1 LLSARP
7 VRGFFRRLRWWT
19 DWILIAI
26 LFAIPWIH
34 IDGEPLILLDIPARQ
49 FHVFGL
55 VIFPQELYFLWLIL
69 AAMALALFFF
79 TALFGRLW
87 CGWACP
93 QTVFTDLFAALARR
107 IQGWKGNQVPRRIAI
122 WRTVATHAVWML
134 LSLVIGF
141 HLVGYFH
148 SPYDLIS
155 AALRDGKI
163 YPTVLGFHLAV
174 AALAYFDFVFLKQTF
189 CKYLCPYARFQG
201 VLFDRDTLVVGYD
214 ATRGEPR
221 GKARRANRA
230 AVQAQ
235 LAQRASGARSE
246 LEASGAQQTGDCVD
260 CNLCVAVCPTGIDI
274 RNGLQLECI
283 ACTQCIDA
291 CNGVMARLGREANL
305 IGYRSL
311 VGLEGSREVRLLRP
325 RVLIYGAMLAA
336 VAVSFVILVG
346 RRLPM
351 DLHVAHNRNALSST
365 AADGRVGNA
374 FTLHIQNRDREDHRF
389 RLRLEDPNDFD
400 LVTGVNPISVA
411 AASAVETRVFV
422 LATDAGVV
430 PSGAQEIRFV
440 LEREDDTSE
449 RVVRSAR
456 FLSLEKTGGG

>member
-55 VIFPQELYFLWLIL
+55 VIFPQELFFLWLIL
-69 AAMALALFFF
+69 AALALALFFF

-93 QTVFTDLFAALARR
+93 QTVFTDLFAAVARR
-107 IQGWKGNQVPRRIAI
+107 IQGWKGNQVPRRIAV
-122 WRTVATHAVWML
+122 WRKLATHAVWIL

-141 HLVGYFH
+141 HLVSYFH

-155 AALRDGKI
+155 QALRNGTI
-163 YPTVLGFHLAV
+163 YPTVLGFHLV
-174 AALAYFDFVFLKQTF
+174 AAAVAYFDFVFLKQTF

-201 VLFDRDTLVVGYD
+201 VLFDRDTLVIGYD
-214 ATRGEPR
+214 GKRGEPR
-221 GKARRANRA
+221 GKRG
-230 AVQAQ
+230 
-235 LAQRASGARSE
+235 ST
-246 LEASGAQQTGDCVD
+246 TGDCVD

-291 CNGVMARLGREANL
+291 CNGVMARLGRDTNL

-311 VGLEGSREVRLLRP
+311 VGLEGSREIRLLRP
-325 RVLIYGAMLAA
+325 RVLVYGAMLAV
-336 VAVSFVILVG
+336 VAVTFVTLVG

-351 DLHVAHNRNALSST
+351 DLHVAHNRSALSST

-374 FTLHIQNRDREDHRF
+374 FTLHIQNRDREEHRF
-389 RLRLEDPNDFD
+389 RLRLEDPSGFD
-400 LVTGVNPISVA
+400 LVAGVNPISVA

-422 LATDAGVV
+422 LAADAGVA
-430 PSGAQEIRFV
+430 PSAAREIRFV

-449 RVVRSAR
+449 RVVRAAR
-456 FLSLEKTGGG
+456 FLSLESTGGG